1 MEHFIVSARKYRPQ
15 TFKDVVGQSAITNT
29 LTNAIEH
36 NHLAQALLFCGPR
49 GVGKTT
55 CARIL
60 AKKINQDGTEREDE
74 DFAFNI
80 FELDAAS
87 NNSVDDIRSLID
99 QVRIPPQVGKYKVY
113 IIDEVHML
121 SQSAF
126 NAFLKTLEEPPKHAI
141 FILATTEKHKIIP
154 TILSRCQIFDFKRIT
169 VKDAAEYLKY
179 IAREQ
184 GIEADDDALHI
195 IAQKADGA
203 MRDALSIFDRVVSF
217 SGKQLTRKA
226 VTENLNVLDY
236 DTYFSATD
244 LILQHDIP
252 ELLLL
257 FNKTL
262 SFGFDGHHFIS
273 GLASHFR
280 DLMVCRYEAT
290 IELLEVGDTAKE
302 QYRAQSKKT
311 DSTFLLTALNLANDC
326 DLKYK
331 TSRNQRL
338 LVELTLMKLA
348 SIGFDGQKKNPD
360 VLGQSE
366 IKNQTIAPAAAF
378 QHRKPGEEGSGA
390 IDNPKNQGDSVEP
403 SLAVQPKT
411 ATETKETASSQS
423 ENLSSEILQ
432 SKSKDTFEAVS
443 ASVTID
449 TNDAKIEA
457 GVKDETPYNPDTLND
472 EKPDSLGDQTLTKP
486 DALADE
492 TSEKQ
497 ETPGEEIQ
505 ENDLEPLSGSAIAQ
519 VAAPALKTEI
529 KKPDALKKVQL
540 DLASKRVS
548 ALSLSSL
555 KAKKEH
561 RESKKEETV
570 DESQLP
576 SDKFTE
582 EEMQKHWADF
592 VEHLDG
598 SGRKILASSLTT
610 DVPKMFD
617 ETTIWIELPNDTMK
631 KEVEREHYDLMAH
644 LKQRLNNHFISL
656 RITVNEETAK
666 KFAFTPE
673 EKYQKLREKNP
684 AIDVLRKTF
693 DLDL

>member
-1 MEHFIVSARKYRPQ
+1 LEHFIVSARKYRPQ
-15 TFKDVVGQSAITNT
+15 TFKEVVGQEAITNT
-29 LTNAIEH
+29 LNNAIENH
-36 NHLAQALLFCGPR
+36 HLAQALLFCGPR

-60 AKKINQDGTEREDE
+60 AKKINQDGTEQKDE

-87 NNSVDDIRSLID
+87 NNSVDDIRNLTD

-121 SQSAF
+121 SQAAF

-169 VKDAAEYLKY
+169 VKDAVEYLKY
-179 IAREQ
+179 VAENQ
-184 GIEADDDALHI
+184 GIEAEDDALHI

-244 LILQHDIP
+244 FLLQHDIP
-252 ELLLL
+252 KSLLL

-262 SFGFDGHHFIS
+262 SLGFDGHHFIG

-280 DLMVCRYEAT
+280 DLMVCQHQDT
-290 IELLEVGDTAKE
+290 ITLLEVSDTAKNRYLE
-302 QYRAQSKKT
+302 QSKKT
-311 DSTFLLTALNLANDC
+311 SNTFLLKALDLANDC

-331 TSRNQRL
+331 TSKNQRL

-348 SIGFDGQKKNPD
+348 SINFDGQKKN
-360 VLGQSE
+360 SE
-366 IKNQTIAPAAAF
+366 SVASAHSDKDAIVPASYFKDRKIAPPIPDKIIEVEDSSNKNANLKE
-378 QHRKPGEEGSGA
+378 QEEKV
-390 IDNPKNQGDSVEP
+390 DVNNPLVDSPTSAKEDVYLPDTTLGKENKEP
-403 SLAVQPKT
+403 DSEVQNRIP
-411 ATETKETASSQS
+411 
-423 ENLSSEILQ
+423 
-432 SKSKDTFEAVS
+432 EANHS
-443 ASVTID
+443 IASVTEPP
-449 TNDAKIEA
+449 IELNNNKA
-457 GVKDETPYNPDTLND
+457 VHVKDSQRDDKIRLPD
-472 EKPDSLGDQTLTKP
+472 EP
-486 DALADE
+486 DAVDVTE
-492 TSEKQ
+492 DSTPPSPDIQRSES
-497 ETPGEEIQ
+497 
-505 ENDLEPLSGSAIAQ
+505 D
-519 VAAPALKTEI
+519 LKTDI
-529 KKPDALKKVQL
+529 KNSDTVKKIQL
-540 DLASKRVS
+540 NLSSKRVS
-548 ALSLSSL
+548 ALSISSL

-561 RESKKEETV
+561 ELSKKGVEL

-576 SDKFTE
+576 NEAFTQK
-582 EEMQKHWADF
+582 EMQMHWDVF
-592 VEHLDG
+592 VKKIDG
-598 SGRKILASSLTT
+598 DGRKILASSLTT

-631 KEVEREHYDLMAH
+631 KEVEREQYDLMVY
-644 LKQRLNNHFISL
+644 LKQQLNNHFISL

-673 EKYQKLREKNP
+673 EKYEKLREKNP
-684 AIDVLRKTF
+684 AIDLLRQTF